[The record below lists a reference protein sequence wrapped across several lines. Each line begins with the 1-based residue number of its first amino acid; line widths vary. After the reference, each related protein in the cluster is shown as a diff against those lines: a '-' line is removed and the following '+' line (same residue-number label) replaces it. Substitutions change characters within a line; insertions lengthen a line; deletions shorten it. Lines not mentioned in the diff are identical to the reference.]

1 MVSSRLF
8 PRRRDPEVVE
18 LLEDLNLS
26 VAANLDFENAVC
38 LVQFQEL
45 EAENS
50 NCGAFSQANLMKLFN
65 VIENLIDSQIDGE
78 RIFEVTTYSFLLFPE
93 NLDRFGEN
101 LNLVHQKTE
110 RLCFRVCESLHI
122 EVNA

>member
-1 MVSSRLF
+1 MQCV
-8 PRRRDPEVVE
+8 
-18 LLEDLNLS
+18 
-26 VAANLDFENAVC
+26 